1 MSAKKYSILTIA
13 IVAVLIAAIKYVG
26 PRTAKGKTEAVNQR
40 QILSGQLSSAQQELE
55 SATAGVVAA
64 MGELQVQLDELEQRA
79 DAGQDG
85 AVRRGLLAS
94 ILYSA
99 KNSSV
104 VIDGVILQEGD
115 MIHGDKVVRIHKD
128 SIELEKE
135 GQKWQQKLGM
145 RFPAKSDAV

>member
-13 IVAVLIAAIKYVG
+13 ILAVLIAAIKYVG
-26 PRTAKGKTEAVNQR
+26 PRTAKGTTKAVNQS
-40 QILSGQLSSAQQELE
+40 QIFSGQLSSAQQELE
-55 SATAGVVAA
+55 SATAGVVSV
-64 MGELQVQLDELEQRA
+64 MVELQEQLDELEQRA

-85 AVRRGLLAS
+85 AVRGGLLAS

-104 VIDGVILQEGD
+104 VIDGVILHEGD
-115 MIHGDKVVRIHKD
+115 MICGVKVVKIHED
-128 SIELEKE
+128 TVELEKE

>member
-1 MSAKKYSILTIA
+1 MSAKKYWILMIV

-26 PRTAKGKTEAVNQR
+26 PRTAKGTTEAVNQS

-55 SATAGVVAA
+55 SATAGIVAT
-64 MGELQVQLDELEQRA
+64 MGQLQEQLDELEQRA
-79 DAGQDG
+79 DAGQDD

-94 ILYSA
+94 ILYSD

-104 VIDGVILQEGD
+104 VIDGVILHEGD
-115 MIHGDKVVRIHKD
+115 MIHGVKVVRIHED
-128 SIELEKE
+128 TVELEKE

>member
-1 MSAKKYSILTIA
+1 MSAKKYSILMIA

-26 PRTAKGKTEAVNQR
+26 PRTAKGKTEAVNQS
-40 QILSGQLSSAQQELE
+40 QIFSGQLSSAQQELE

-104 VIDGVILQEGD
+104 VIDGVILHEGD
-115 MIHGDKVVRIHKD
+115 MIHGVKVVKVHED
-128 SIELEKE
+128 TVELEKE
-135 GQKWQQKLGM
+135 GQKWQQKIGM